1 MCNMVTQVTYLNL
14 SYKFLHK
21 LHLQEMPSQ
30 DFIGCLKESK
40 FGAAFKWDENLSH
53 RTLHCLAWLDL
64 DSKHAVFVF
73 HISTQR

>member
-40 FGAAFKWDENLSH
+40 FDADFTIYWIYYLLCRWNIVPD
-53 RTLHCLAWLDL
+53 
-64 DSKHAVFVF
+64 F
-73 HISTQR
+73 